1 MLFCQVQVMSN
12 VWVWVGANI
21 PLMTWLRLDILSTT
35 LSLRSTIFKQIYIPF
50 CSIVKIE
57 SHCFWSLSKR
67 QKLINQNLP
76 KHIFVNLLHFI
87 VTILHSFWG
96 SFLSLA
102 FPDLCVTSKSIPARP
117 LSAEIWCWSSLN
129 PETLPRASTKRK
141 WACHF
146 TPSFIPTWHQTG
158 KSGQKLSN
166 FCGQRRKIQKK
177 AVERTIPQ
185 RVLATASQA
194 IISSQTQPLRQSTKS
209 LFLVSSQT
217 QTKISTNK

>member
-1 MLFCQVQVMSN
+1 MF
-12 VWVWVGANI
+12 
-21 PLMTWLRLDILSTT
+21 
-35 LSLRSTIFKQIYIPF
+35 
-50 CSIVKIE
+50 KIE
-57 SHCFWSLSKR
+57 PHCFWSLSKR
-67 QKLINQNLP
+67 QKIINQNIP
-76 KHIFVNLLHFI
+76 KYIFVNLLHFSFFRSPGR
-87 VTILHSFWG
+87 HHFAFFWG
-96 SFLSLA
+96 SFSRLA
-102 FPDLCVTSKSIPARP
+102 SPDLYVFQIHSR
-117 LSAEIWCWSSLN
+117 LSPISWNLVLKFLN
-129 PETLPRASTKRK
+129 PETLPPASTKRK

-166 FCGQRRKIQKK
+166 FCGQRRKIQKQ

>member
-1 MLFCQVQVMSN
+1 MSN

-35 LSLRSTIFKQIYIPF
+35 LSLRSTTFKQISIPF
-50 CSIVKIE
+50 CRMFKIE
-57 SHCFWSLSKR
+57 SHCFWSLSFSVSWSW
-67 QKLINQNLP
+67 LP
-76 KHIFVNLLHFI
+76 LTFV
-87 VTILHSFWG
+87 
-96 SFLSLA
+96 
-102 FPDLCVTSKSIPARP
+102 CSKSIPACP
-117 LSAEIWCWSSLN
+117 LSAEILCWSSLN
-129 PETLPRASTKRK
+129 PETLPPASTKRK

-166 FCGQRRKIQKK
+166 FCEQRRKIQKQ

-217 QTKISTNK
+217 HTKISTNK